1 MQVQTNHSL
10 SVDCVVFGF
19 NGQTLKVLLVERR
32 YRATSPGAER
42 EYKLPGSMILEA
54 ETLPNAAIRVLDE
67 MTNLKNVYL
76 RQTHIFSDPERVTGD
91 ELSWINE
98 YHNVEAQRVVT
109 VGYYALVKL
118 DDTMVEHTT
127 SKGAHW
133 AAVDAIKHLAMDH
146 KLILADAL
154 KVLCDE
160 IISSPIAFELLPRK
174 FTIRSLQN
182 LYSAILGV
190 DIDNRNFRKK
200 ILTSGFLTPTGEKE
214 RGVSHKPAEYYTF
227 NKAAFNKATKSKFKL
242 GFI

>member
-19 NGQTLKVLLVERR
+19 NGQALKVLLVERR
-32 YRATSPGAER
+32 YRTSQVGEPR

-54 ETLPNAAIRVLDE
+54 ETLPTAATRVLAE
-67 MTNLKNVYL
+67 MTGLRNVYL
-76 RQTHIFSDPERVTGD
+76 RQTHIFSDPHRVEGE
-91 ELSWINE
+91 ELRWINE
-98 YHNVEAQRVVT
+98 YHNVAAQRVVT

-118 DDTMVEHTT
+118 DDRMIEHTT

-133 AAVDAIKHLAMDH
+133 AEVDSIRHLAMDH

-154 KVLCDE
+154 EVLCGE
-160 IISSPIAFELLPRK
+160 ITSSPIAFELLPRK
-174 FTIRSLQN
+174 FTIRALQSL
-182 LYSAILGV
+182 YAAILGIE
-190 DIDNRNFRKK
+190 IDNRNFRKK

-214 RGVSHKPAEYYTF
+214 KEVSHKPAEYYTF
-227 NKAAFNKATKSKFKL
+227 NKAAFNKAAKRKFKL

>member
-19 NGQTLKVLLVERR
+19 NGQTLKVLLVERK
-32 YRATSPGAER
+32 YGTIKPKQER

-54 ETLPNAAIRVLDE
+54 ETLPNAAIRVLAE
-67 MTNLKNVYL
+67 MTNLRDIYL
-76 RQTHIFSDPERVTGD
+76 RQTHIFSDPNRVNSE
-91 ELSWINE
+91 ELQWINE
-98 YHNVEAQRVVT
+98 YHHIDTQRVVT

-118 DDTMVEHTT
+118 DHRMIEHTT

-133 AAVDAIKHLAMDH
+133 AAVDTIKHLAMDH
-146 KLILADAL
+146 KLILSDAL
-154 KVLCDE
+154 DVLCNE
-160 IISSPIAFELLPRK
+160 IVSSPIAFELLPRK
-174 FTIRSLQN
+174 FTIRQLQN
-182 LYSAILGV
+182 LYAAILGV

-214 RGVSHKPAEYYTF
+214 QGVAHKPAEYYTF
-227 NKAAFNKATKSKFKL
+227 NKVVFNKVAKSKFKL